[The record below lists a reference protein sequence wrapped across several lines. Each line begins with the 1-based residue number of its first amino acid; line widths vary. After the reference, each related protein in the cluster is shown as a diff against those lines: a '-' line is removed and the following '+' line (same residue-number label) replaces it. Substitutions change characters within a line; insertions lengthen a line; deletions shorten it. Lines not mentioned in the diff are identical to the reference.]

1 MDENFVDT
9 YLEKRIKDKEEM
21 LKSVEESI
29 NSGNLSE
36 SELKA
41 SIEFRDH
48 CLTKIEDYK
57 SRLNRK

>member
-1 MDENFVDT
+1 MAENNYVDT
-9 YLEKRIKDKEEM
+9 YLQKRIKDKEEM

-36 SELKA
+36 SELK
-41 SIEFRDH
+41 SQIEFRDH

-57 SRLNRK
+57 KRLNS

>member
-9 YLEKRIKDKEEM
+9 YLEKRIRDKEEM

-36 SELKA
+36 SELK
-41 SIEFRDH
+41 SQIEFRDH
-48 CLTKIEDYK
+48 CLAKIEDYK